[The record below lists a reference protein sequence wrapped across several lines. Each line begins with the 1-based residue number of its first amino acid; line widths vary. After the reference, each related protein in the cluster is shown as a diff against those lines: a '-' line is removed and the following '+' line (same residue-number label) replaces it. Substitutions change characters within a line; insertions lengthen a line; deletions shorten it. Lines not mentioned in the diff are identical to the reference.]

1 MVTTFVQQPN
11 GVRLSCGAEF
21 ERSQIKDYHIGRGA
35 GSFRRWLG
43 CAPTI
48 IARFLPSTPWLK
60 GPRHRFRNNHRRAN
74 GPVRTTLGSYPCAA
88 PAPRRDLHCNAASRL
103 RELARRMRT
112 VPESC
117 LRGSLEKMVLQFSC
131 LRSLTD
137 GA

>member
-60 GPRHRFRNNHRRAN
+60 GPRHRFRNNHRKQMGRFERRSDLTRAPPPRPDETFTAMLLHDSEN
-74 GPVRTTLGSYPCAA
+74 SPDGCVRF
-88 PAPRRDLHCNAASRL
+88 L
-103 RELARRMRT
+103 RA
-112 VPESC
+112 V
-117 LRGSLEKMVLQFSC
+117 
-131 LRSLTD
+131 
-137 GA
+137 